1 MLLDSIKFI
10 TGTSNTELSEKV
22 AAYLGVEITPMDVK
36 RFSDGELFI
45 EIKESIRGEDVYILQ
60 STCPP
65 VNENLM
71 ELLIILDTCKRASA
85 KSVSVIIPYF
95 GYARQDRKVTP
106 RTPITAKLVADLL
119 GTAGATR
126 VLSMDLHSGQIQG
139 FFNMPFDNIYAA
151 PVLLNKVKSA
161 YQGQKLTVVS
171 PDAGGVDRARW
182 FAGKLNA
189 NLAIIDKRRSAPNEA
204 KVMNLIGDVSNSV
217 ALIVDDIIDTAGTL
231 CNTAKAVKDN
241 GASSVICAATHG
253 VLSGPALSRI
263 HESVLD
269 EVYVTDTIPQTEKA
283 KSLNKIKVLSVAP
296 ILGEAVRRIHLKE
309 SVSSLFI

>member
-1 MLLDSIKFI
+1 MLLDSIKII

-22 AAYLGVEITPMDVK
+22 AAYLGVDMTPMDVK

-45 EIKESIRGEDVYILQ
+45 EIKDSIRGEDVYILQ

-85 KSVSVIIPYF
+85 KSVNVIIPYF

-106 RTPITAKLVADLL
+106 RTPITARLVADLL
-119 GTAGATR
+119 ETAGATR

-151 PVLLNKVKSA
+151 PVLLNKVQSA

-263 HESVLD
+263 YESVLD
-269 EVYVTDTIPQTEKA
+269 EVYVTDTIPQAEKA